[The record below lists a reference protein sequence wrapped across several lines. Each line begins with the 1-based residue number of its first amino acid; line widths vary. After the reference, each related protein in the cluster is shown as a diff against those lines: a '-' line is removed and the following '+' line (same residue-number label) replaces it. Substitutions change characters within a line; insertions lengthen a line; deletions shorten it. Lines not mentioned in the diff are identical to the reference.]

1 MHILQFLK
9 LMEMSY
15 FLPQLQDCDGFQE
28 CDKDFITTTCFCFV
42 FHP

>member
-1 MHILQFLK
+1 MHILQFFFK

-28 CDKDFITTTCFCFV
+28 CDKGFITTT
-42 FHP
+42 HK